1 MFRRR
6 REKVEVAVGGRWC
19 ESGRGREREESLLH
33 ALLAQPRIRDAP
45 RGERWGQDY
54 GWHKLSSKDKELCK
68 LVRCKVIIR
77 SGTR

>member
-1 MFRRR
+1 MV
-6 REKVEVAVGGRWC
+6 RERARA
-19 ESGRGREREESLLH
+19 REREREGSLSH

-45 RGERWGQDY
+45 RGKRGGGQDF
-54 GWHKLSSKDKELCK
+54 GWHKLSLKDKELCK